1 MRVCVQIQIQIQIT
15 TEAARDKTDQDLT
28 PHGGV
33 LGLGLWAQ
41 SAADVRP
48 WDMPRFFSVCPLILN
63 PKFLFG
69 GPLF

>member
-1 MRVCVQIQIQIQIT
+1 MIT
-15 TEAARDKTDQDLT
+15 RSFLIKAKKLLMLSKTFETNKNLDLT
-28 PHGGV
+28 
-33 LGLGLWAQ
+33 Q